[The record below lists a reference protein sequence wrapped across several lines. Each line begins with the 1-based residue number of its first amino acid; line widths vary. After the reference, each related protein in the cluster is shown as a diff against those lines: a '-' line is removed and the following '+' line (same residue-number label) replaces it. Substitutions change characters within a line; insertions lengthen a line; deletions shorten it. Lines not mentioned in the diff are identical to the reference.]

1 MDKKTLKQYRP
12 LKREQE
18 MIEKKL
24 DKLEERKESV
34 PAVYGKVK
42 GSATEFPYIET
53 HMTVAM
59 WEPKR
64 MDSIDR
70 QRIINEKRKDQV
82 DALLIE
88 IEEFIAGIPD
98 SIDRQIFELIFLK
111 GKRQKDV
118 ADQVGLERSSI
129 SKRIDRYLQL
139 SHNSQK

>member
-12 LKREQE
+12 LKRESE

-24 DKLEERKESV
+24 DRLEERAMDV
-34 PAVYGKVK
+34 PAVCGKVK
-42 GSATEFPYIET
+42 GSSREFPYIET

-88 IEEFIAGIPD
+88 IEEFIADIPN
-98 SIDRQIFELIFLK
+98 STHRQIFEMVFLDGKTQREVGESVGYSK
-111 GKRQKDV
+111 GRVSQIISQYAKD
-118 ADQVGLERSSI
+118 
-129 SKRIDRYLQL
+129 
-139 SHNSQK
+139 

>member
-24 DKLEERKESV
+24 DKLEERKETV

-42 GSATEFPYIET
+42 GSAPEFPYIET

-88 IEEFIAGIPD
+88 IEEFIADIPN
-98 SIDRQIFELIFLK
+98 STHRQIFEMVFLDGKTQQDAGEIVGYSK
-111 GKRQKDV
+111 GRVSQIISQYLKD
-118 ADQVGLERSSI
+118 
-129 SKRIDRYLQL
+129 
-139 SHNSQK
+139 

>member
-24 DKLEERKESV
+24 DKLEERKETV

-42 GSATEFPYIET
+42 GSAPEFPYIET

-82 DALLIE
+82 NALLIE
-88 IEEFIAGIPD
+88 IEEFIADIPD
-98 SIDRQIFELIFLK
+98 STHRQIFEMVFLDGKTQQEVGESVGYSK
-111 GKRQKDV
+111 GRVSQIISQYVKD
-118 ADQVGLERSSI
+118 
-129 SKRIDRYLQL
+129 
-139 SHNSQK
+139 

>member
-24 DKLEERKESV
+24 DRLEERKGTV

-42 GSATEFPYIET
+42 GSAPEFPYIET

-88 IEEFIAGIPD
+88 IEEFIADIPN
-98 SIDRQIFELIFLK
+98 STHRQIFEMVFLDGKTQQDAGEIVGYSK
-111 GKRQKDV
+111 GRVSQIISQYLKD
-118 ADQVGLERSSI
+118 
-129 SKRIDRYLQL
+129 
-139 SHNSQK
+139 

>member
-42 GSATEFPYIET
+42 GSAPEFPYIET

-88 IEEFIAGIPD
+88 IEEFIADIPN
-98 SIDRQIFELIFLK
+98 STHRQIFEMVFLDGKTQREVGESVGYSK
-111 GKRQKDV
+111 GRVSQIISQYVKD
-118 ADQVGLERSSI
+118 
-129 SKRIDRYLQL
+129 
-139 SHNSQK
+139 

>member
-42 GSATEFPYIET
+42 GSAPEFPYIET

-82 DALLIE
+82 NALLIE
-88 IEEFIAGIPD
+88 IEEFIADIPD
-98 SIDRQIFELIFLK
+98 STHRQIFEMVFLDGKTQQEVGESVGYSK
-111 GKRQKDV
+111 GRVSQIISQYVKD
-118 ADQVGLERSSI
+118 
-129 SKRIDRYLQL
+129 
-139 SHNSQK
+139 

>member
-1 MDKKTLKQYRP
+1 
-12 LKREQE
+12 

-24 DKLEERKESV
+24 DRLKEKAIDV
-34 PAVYGKVK
+34 PIVCGKVK
-42 GSATEFPYIET
+42 GSSREFPYIET

-70 QRIINEKRKDQV
+70 QRMINEKRKDHV

-88 IEEFIAGIPD
+88 IEEFIADIPD
-98 SIDRQIFELIFLK
+98 SVNRQIFELIFLK
-111 GKRQKDV
+111 GKTQKHV
-118 ADQVGLERSSI
+118 AHQVGLERSSI
-129 SKRIDRYLQL
+129 SKRIDRCLQL

>member
-24 DKLEERKESV
+24 DKLEERKETV

-42 GSATEFPYIET
+42 GSAPEFPYIET

-64 MDSIDR
+64 MDNITR
-70 QRIINEKRKDQV
+70 QRMINEKRKDQV

>member
-42 GSATEFPYIET
+42 GSAPEFPYIET

-98 SIDRQIFELIFLK
+98 STHRQIFEMVFLDGKTQQDVGESVGYSK
-111 GKRQKDV
+111 GRVSQIISQYVKD
-118 ADQVGLERSSI
+118 
-129 SKRIDRYLQL
+129 
-139 SHNSQK
+139 

>member
-1 MDKKTLKQYRP
+1 MDKKTLKQYRS

-24 DKLEERKESV
+24 DRLEERKLDV

-42 GSATEFPYIET
+42 GSAPEFPYIET

-59 WEPKR
+59 LEPKR
-64 MDSIDR
+64 LDNIAR
-70 QRIINEKRKDQV
+70 QRIINNKRKERV
-82 DALLIE
+82 DALLVE
-88 IEEFIAGIPD
+88 IEEFIADIPD

>member
-18 MIEKKL
+18 MIENKL
-24 DKLEERKESV
+24 DKLEERKETV

-42 GSATEFPYIET
+42 GSAPEFPYIET

-70 QRIINEKRKDQV
+70 QRIKNEKRKDQV
-82 DALLIE
+82 NALLIE
-88 IEEFIAGIPD
+88 IEEFIADIPD
-98 SIDRQIFELIFLK
+98 STHRQIFEMVFLDGKTQQEVGESVGYSK
-111 GKRQKDV
+111 GRVSQIISQYVKD
-118 ADQVGLERSSI
+118 
-129 SKRIDRYLQL
+129 
-139 SHNSQK
+139 

>member
-24 DKLEERKESV
+24 DRLEERKESV

-42 GSATEFPYIET
+42 GSAPEFPYIET

-88 IEEFIAGIPD
+88 IEEFIADIPD
-98 SIDRQIFELIFLK
+98 STHRQIFEMVFLDGRTQQDVGESVGYSK
-111 GKRQKDV
+111 GRVSQIISQYVKD
-118 ADQVGLERSSI
+118 
-129 SKRIDRYLQL
+129 
-139 SHNSQK
+139 

>member
-24 DKLEERKESV
+24 DRLEERKETV

-42 GSATEFPYIET
+42 GSAPEFPYIET

-70 QRIINEKRKDQV
+70 QRIINEKRKDRV

-88 IEEFIAGIPD
+88 IEEFIADIPN
-98 SIDRQIFELIFLK
+98 STHRQIFEMVFLDGKTQQEVGESVGYSK
-111 GKRQKDV
+111 GRVSQIISQYVKD
-118 ADQVGLERSSI
+118 
-129 SKRIDRYLQL
+129 
-139 SHNSQK
+139 

>member
-1 MDKKTLKQYRP
+1 
-12 LKREQE
+12 

-24 DKLEERKESV
+24 DRLEERKEDV

-42 GSATEFPYIET
+42 GSAPEFPYRET

-59 WEPKR
+59 WETKR
-64 MDSIDR
+64 MDSIAR

-82 DALLIE
+82 DALLID
-88 IEEFIAGIPD
+88 IEKFIAEIPD

-111 GKRQKDV
+111 GRRQKDV

>member
-18 MIEKKL
+18 MIENKL
-24 DKLEERKESV
+24 DKLEERKETV

-42 GSATEFPYIET
+42 GSAPEFPYIET

-82 DALLIE
+82 NALLIE
-88 IEEFIAGIPD
+88 IEEFIADIPD
-98 SIDRQIFELIFLK
+98 STHRQIFEMVFLDGKTQQEVGESVGYSK
-111 GKRQKDV
+111 GRVSQIISQYVKD
-118 ADQVGLERSSI
+118 
-129 SKRIDRYLQL
+129 
-139 SHNSQK
+139 

>member
-42 GSATEFPYIET
+42 GSAPEFPYIET

-70 QRIINEKRKDQV
+70 QRIINEKRKAQV

-88 IEEFIAGIPD
+88 IEEFIADIPN
-98 SIDRQIFELIFLK
+98 STHRQIFEMVFLDGKTQQDAGEIVGYSK
-111 GKRQKDV
+111 GRVSQIISQYLKD
-118 ADQVGLERSSI
+118 
-129 SKRIDRYLQL
+129 
-139 SHNSQK
+139 

>member
-1 MDKKTLKQYRP
+1 
-12 LKREQE
+12 

-24 DKLEERKESV
+24 DRLEERKETV

-42 GSATEFPYIET
+42 GSAPEFPYIET

-88 IEEFIAGIPD
+88 IEEFIADIPD
-98 SIDRQIFELIFLK
+98 STHRQIFEMVFLDGKTQQEVGESVGYSK
-111 GKRQKDV
+111 GRVSQIISQYVKD
-118 ADQVGLERSSI
+118 
-129 SKRIDRYLQL
+129 
-139 SHNSQK
+139 

>member
-24 DKLEERKESV
+24 DRLEEREEDIPV
-34 PAVYGKVK
+34 IYGKVK
-42 GSATEFPYIET
+42 GSAPEFPYIET

-70 QRIINEKRKDQV
+70 QRIINEKRKDRV

-88 IEEFIAGIPD
+88 IEEFIADIPN
-98 SIDRQIFELIFLK
+98 STHRQIFEMVFLDGKTQQEVGESVGYSK
-111 GKRQKDV
+111 GRVSQIISQYVKD
-118 ADQVGLERSSI
+118 
-129 SKRIDRYLQL
+129 
-139 SHNSQK
+139 

>member
-24 DKLEERKESV
+24 DRLEERKETV

-42 GSATEFPYIET
+42 GSAPEFPYIET

-82 DALLIE
+82 NTLLIE
-88 IEEFIAGIPD
+88 IEEFIADIPD
-98 SIDRQIFELIFLK
+98 STHRQIFEMVFLDGKTQQEVGESVGYSK
-111 GKRQKDV
+111 GRVSQIISQYVKD
-118 ADQVGLERSSI
+118 
-129 SKRIDRYLQL
+129 
-139 SHNSQK
+139 

>member
-1 MDKKTLKQYRP
+1 
-12 LKREQE
+12 

-24 DKLEERKESV
+24 DRLEEREDDV
-34 PAVYGKVK
+34 PVIYGKVK
-42 GSATEFPYIET
+42 GSAPEFPYIET

-64 MDSIDR
+64 MDNITR
-70 QRIINEKRKDQV
+70 QRMINEKRKDQV

-129 SKRIDRYLQL
+129 SKRIDRCLQL

>member
-24 DKLEERKESV
+24 DRLEERKETV

-42 GSATEFPYIET
+42 GSAPEFPYIET

-88 IEEFIAGIPD
+88 IEEFIADIPD
-98 SIDRQIFELIFLK
+98 STHRQIFEMVFLDGKTQQEVGESVGYSK
-111 GKRQKDV
+111 GRVSQIISQYVKD
-118 ADQVGLERSSI
+118 
-129 SKRIDRYLQL
+129 
-139 SHNSQK
+139 

>member
-24 DKLEERKESV
+24 DRLEERKETV

-42 GSATEFPYIET
+42 GSAPEFPYIET

-88 IEEFIAGIPD
+88 IEEFIADIPN
-98 SIDRQIFELIFLK
+98 STHRQIFEMVFLDGKTQQEVGESVGYSK
-111 GKRQKDV
+111 GRVSQIISQYVKD
-118 ADQVGLERSSI
+118 
-129 SKRIDRYLQL
+129 
-139 SHNSQK
+139 

>member
-24 DKLEERKESV
+24 DKLEERKETV

-42 GSATEFPYIET
+42 GSAPEFPYIET

-82 DALLIE
+82 DAPLIE
-88 IEEFIAGIPD
+88 IEEFIADIPN
-98 SIDRQIFELIFLK
+98 STHRQIFEMVFLDGKTQQDAGEIVGYSK
-111 GKRQKDV
+111 GRVSQIISQYLKD
-118 ADQVGLERSSI
+118 
-129 SKRIDRYLQL
+129 
-139 SHNSQK
+139 

>member
-1 MDKKTLKQYRP
+1 MDKKTLKQYRS

-24 DKLEERKESV
+24 DRLEERKLDV

-42 GSATEFPYIET
+42 GSAPEFPYIEK
-53 HMTVAM
+53 HMTVAV

-64 MDSIDR
+64 LDNIAR
-70 QRIINEKRKDQV
+70 QRIINNKRKERV

-88 IEEFIAGIPD
+88 IEEFIADIPD

-118 ADQVGLERSSI
+118 ADQVRLERSSI

>member
-1 MDKKTLKQYRP
+1 MDKKTLKQYIP

-24 DKLEERKESV
+24 DRLEEREDDV
-34 PAVYGKVK
+34 PVVYGKVK
-42 GSATEFPYIET
+42 GSAPEFPYIET

-129 SKRIDRYLQL
+129 SKRIDRCLQL

>member
-42 GSATEFPYIET
+42 GSAPEFPYIET

-64 MDSIDR
+64 MDNITR
-70 QRIINEKRKDQV
+70 QRMINEKRKDQV

-88 IEEFIAGIPD
+88 IEEFIADIPD
-98 SIDRQIFELIFLK
+98 STHRQIFEMVFLDGKTQQEVGESVGYSK
-111 GKRQKDV
+111 GRVSQIISQYVKD
-118 ADQVGLERSSI
+118 
-129 SKRIDRYLQL
+129 
-139 SHNSQK
+139 